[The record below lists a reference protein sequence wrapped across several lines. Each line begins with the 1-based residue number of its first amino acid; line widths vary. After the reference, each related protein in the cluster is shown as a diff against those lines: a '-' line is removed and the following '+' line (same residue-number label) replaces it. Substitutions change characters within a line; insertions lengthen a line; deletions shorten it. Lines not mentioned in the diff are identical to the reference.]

1 MATTEP
7 RTYEPGLR
15 AAGVERT
22 RRRILDAARR
32 HLVETGF
39 HRLSLEDVAADAGVT
54 RVTIYRHFQSKLGLL
69 DAIGEDL
76 NQRAGL
82 VTAMHKATEI
92 ADPVAA
98 FTAMVKGLCRFWSS
112 DPDVLR
118 RLISLAAV
126 DPEAQQVIAVR
137 ERWRYRQINACV
149 KRLAKAGRLQS
160 SFDARHATAAI
171 GAMTSFP
178 TCDELATQLRTNLT
192 TLDRT
197 LLPML
202 TSIVRLD

>member
-1 MATTEP
+1 M
-7 RTYEPGLR
+7 
-15 AAGVERT
+15 ERT
-22 RRRILDAARR
+22 RRSILDAARR
-32 HLVETGF
+32 RLVETGF

-54 RVTIYRHFQSKLGLL
+54 RVTIYRHFESKLGLL
-69 DAIGEDL
+69 DAICEDL

-82 VTAMHKATEI
+82 VKGMHVALEI
-92 ADPVAA
+92 ADAVGA
-98 FTAMVKGLCRFWSS
+98 FTAMVKELCRFWSTE
-112 DPDVLR
+112 PDVLR

-126 DPEAQQVIAVR
+126 DPEAQQVIAIR

-149 KRLAKAGRLQS
+149 KRLAKADRLQPQ
-160 SFDARHATAAI
+160 FDTRRATAAI
-171 GAMTSFP
+171 GTMTSFP
-178 TCDELATQLRTNLT
+178 TCDELATHLRTNLT